1 MLLTCE
7 MGQTSVKSTD
17 NRTPLDNTV
26 RGRACAQ
33 DSGWWAGRSRYISDP
48 ALLTTPLSKA
58 RRSIGWSMHRARNP
72 EIVGSNPT
80 AVPASGTDMRY
91 GRKGRAH
98 ARLTKEDKIDIL
110 VRRCARAERKL
121 KLFKKVR

>member
-17 NRTPLDNTV
+17 NRTPLDIVGWAV
-26 RGRACAQ
+26 RYP
-33 DSGWWAGRSRYISDP
+33 AGLISQNKLGSIP
-48 ALLTTPLSKA
+48 RPGTTPPLSKA